1 MFNFDNILII
11 VGRVNE
17 VGYGG
22 GGSNSKSAEP
32 AKYGLLMQLVSQI
45 PDGVAEGAIGTL
57 YIYMYMHI
65 YIDTCLSL
73 GANLFL
79 F

>member
-1 MFNFDNILII
+1 VFNFDNILII

-22 GGSNSKSAEP
+22 GGGSKSADP

-57 YIYMYMHI
+57 YIYMYM
-65 YIDTCLSL
+65 YIDTCLNL
-73 GANLFL
+73 GANF
-79 F
+79 FCSE